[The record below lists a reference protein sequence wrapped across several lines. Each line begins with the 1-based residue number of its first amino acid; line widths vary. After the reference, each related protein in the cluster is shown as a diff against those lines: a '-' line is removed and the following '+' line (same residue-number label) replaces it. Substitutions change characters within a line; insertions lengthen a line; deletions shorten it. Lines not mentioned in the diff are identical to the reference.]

1 MYENILIAT
10 DGSVA
15 SENAIGHAIG
25 LADLHDAMLH
35 ALYVVDSDV
44 YSAYSGDEYVDEHEG
59 PEHGLEEV
67 GEEALATVTERATD
81 RGVEV
86 IEALRHGRPH
96 EEIVDYAADEG
107 VDLVVLGTRR
117 HPEEYRSL
125 LGSVTDR
132 VVRLADEPVTV
143 VKTPVES

>member
-1 MYENILIAT
+1 MYDDILLAT

-15 SENAIGHAIG
+15 SKDATAHAIG

-35 ALYVVDSDV
+35 ALYIVDSDV
-44 YSAYSGDEYVDEHEG
+44 YSAYSGDEYVDEREG

-67 GEEALATVTERATD
+67 GEEALAAVTD
-81 RGVEV
+81 RAAKHGVEV
-86 IEALRHGRPH
+86 IETLRHGRPH
-96 EEIVDYAADEG
+96 EEIVDYAGEEG
-107 VDLVVLGTRR
+107 VDLIVLGTRR

-132 VVRLADEPVTV
+132 VVRLADEPVVV
-143 VKTPVES
+143 VKTPVE

>member
-1 MYENILIAT
+1 MYENILLAT
-10 DGSVA
+10 DGSIA
-15 SENAIGHAIG
+15 SRDATAHAIG

-59 PEHGLEEV
+59 PEHGLEEA
-67 GEEALATVTERATD
+67 GEDALATVTDRAAD

-86 IEALRHGRPH
+86 IETLRHGRPH
-96 EEIVDYAADEG
+96 EEIVDYADEES
-107 VDLVVLGTRR
+107 VDLIVLGTRR

-132 VVRLADEPVTV
+132 VVRLSDEPVVV